1 MKQRIKRIDKNKPSR
16 SLTRIIIIKVF
27 PVIAFLVA
35 GFLLV
40 PYGAMRFQ
48 NNKVGTIQNKAEKE
62 IIAKKMLSSS
72 LNQTKIKSKYL
83 QNIDAGEIEKEI
95 MNHVKYYS
103 NFRQIRAY
111 IEDIIADYLV
121 RNQLL

>member
-1 MKQRIKRIDKNKPSR
+1 
-16 SLTRIIIIKVF
+16 
-27 PVIAFLVA
+27 
-35 GFLLV
+35 
-40 PYGAMRFQ
+40 
-48 NNKVGTIQNKAEKE
+48 
-62 IIAKKMLSSS
+62 MLSSS

-103 NFRQIRAY
+103 NFRQIRVY

-121 RNQLL
+121 KNQLL